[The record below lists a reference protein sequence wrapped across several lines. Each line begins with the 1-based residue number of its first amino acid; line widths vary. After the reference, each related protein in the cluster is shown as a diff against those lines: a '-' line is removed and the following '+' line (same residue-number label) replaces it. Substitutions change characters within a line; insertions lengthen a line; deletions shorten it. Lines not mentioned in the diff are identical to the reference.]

1 MGKVITPR
9 VPAIGSV
16 AGVVDP
22 AARQILRAL
31 VDAHNTRNGDTES
44 RFVTAKDVVELAT
57 PAQQATQVVTPAA
70 GSEDERIERLAGELT
85 ALQSTAARSNTHSTN
100 DGYDVGSGTGQVP
113 LNNGALNANLNA
125 DLLNGKHAEAF
136 MPIDAS
142 VDAAMLGGV
151 PPSGFARVGTV
162 VTGTKV
168 STGTFLEV
176 LVGEQTLYL
185 ELFQDAP

>member
-22 AARQILRAL
+22 TARQILRAL

-44 RFVTAKDVVELAT
+44 RFVTAKDVTEMTT

-70 GSEDERIERLAGELT
+70 GPEDERVDRLSGELT
-85 ALQSTAARSNTHSTN
+85 ALQSTVARSSAHSTN
-100 DGYDVGSGTGQVP
+100 DGYDVGAGTGQVP
-113 LNNGALNANLNA
+113 LNNGTLNANLNA
-125 DLLNGKHAEAF
+125 DLLDGKHAEEF

-151 PPSGFARVGTV
+151 PPSGFTRVGGV

-176 LVGEQTLYL
+176 IVGEQTLYL